1 MTPRADAERNR
12 AAILAAATEAFA
24 EHGPAATTEK
34 VAIRAGVAV
43 GTVFRHFPT
52 KDALLVAIMKES
64 LHGLS
69 RRAAESTLFDFI
81 AAVVDEAVRTRTV
94 VTALAAPTL
103 DVGDALRSLTDEI
116 ERLLTKARDAG
127 EVRSDVRVDEVMA
140 LLTAAAQAA
149 QQGGWSEDLRRRT
162 LAVIFRGLAPWGS

>member
-12 AAILAAATEAFA
+12 AAILAAAAEAFA
-24 EHGPAATTEK
+24 EHGPRATTEQ

-52 KDALLVAIMKES
+52 KDALLVAIMKAS
-64 LHGLS
+64 LEGLS

-81 AAVVDEAVRTRTV
+81 TAVVDEAVRTRTV
-94 VTALAAPTL
+94 VTALAGPDL
-103 DVGDALRSLTDEI
+103 DVGDALRGLTDEI
-116 ERLLTKARDAG
+116 ERLLKKAKDAG
-127 EVRSDVRVDEVMA
+127 EVRPGVRVDEVMA

-149 QQGGWSEDLRRRT
+149 QQGAWPEDLRRRT
-162 LAVIFRGLAPWGS
+162 LAVIFRGLAP